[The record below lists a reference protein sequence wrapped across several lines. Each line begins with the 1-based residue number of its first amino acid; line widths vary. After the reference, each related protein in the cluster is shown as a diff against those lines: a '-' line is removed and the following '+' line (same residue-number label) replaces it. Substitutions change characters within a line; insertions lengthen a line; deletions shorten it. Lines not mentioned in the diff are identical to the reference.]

1 MEERGEATGGAAT
14 APDRDTVDVY
24 ERLAAEWRDRR
35 RPADLADAERLAQQV
50 MGAAGADDDP
60 EPSRIADLGCGPGWT
75 LSALGPDAIGLDA
88 ARAMLEQARG
98 AAPDR
103 PLVQAAL
110 EALPLRRGALAG
122 AWANRSYVHVARP
135 RLPLALADL
144 HRSLRPGAPVE
155 LVLFRGDQD
164 LDPFAGDDFAGR
176 RFSAWDPDRLREVLV
191 GAGFLDATVQRRRP
205 RRRGGD
211 DRLVV
216 HATRART
223 LPDTVGPAMRLLVVG
238 LNPSRYAADRGVGFA
253 RPGNRF
259 WPAALEA
266 GVASVDRDPRH
277 ALLHHG
283 TGMTDLV
290 KRATVAA
297 DELTA
302 EEYAAGAARLTRLAA
317 WLRPAVVVVL
327 GLTGWRA
334 AVDRRA
340 VAGPLPEGIGGRP
353 AYLMPN
359 PSGLNAH
366 TSVPDLVE
374 HLRRAQDLAAPPPP
388 AP

>member
-1 MEERGEATGGAAT
+1 MDDRDEATGGAGT
-14 APDRDTVDVY
+14 APDRDTVEVY
-24 ERLAAEWRDRR
+24 DRRAAEWRDRR

-50 MGAAGADDDP
+50 AGSADDGP
-60 EPSRIADLGCGPGWT
+60 QPSPVADLGCGPGWT
-75 LSALGPDAIGLDA
+75 LAALGPGAVGLDA
-88 ARAMLEQARG
+88 SHAMLEQARG
-98 AAPDR
+98 TAPGR

-164 LDPFAGDDFAGR
+164 LGPLAGDDFAGR
-176 RFSAWDPDRLREVLV
+176 RFSAWDPDHLREVLV
-191 GAGFLDATVQRRRP
+191 GAGFLDATVEQRRP

-216 HATRART
+216 RATRART
-223 LPDTVGPAMRLLVVG
+223 LPDTVGPAMGLLVVG
-238 LNPSRYAADRGVGFA
+238 LNPSLYAADRGVGFA

-297 DELTA
+297 DELGA
-302 EEYAAGAARLTRLAA
+302 EEYAAGAARLARLAA

-334 AVDRRA
+334 AVGRRA
-340 VAGPLPEGIGGRP
+340 VAGPLPDGIGGRP

-374 HLRRAQDLAAPPPP
+374 HLHRARALSDDP
-388 AP
+388 